1 MLTEPATK
9 AKASAFQRLLDG
21 DVAVLARAISLLEA
35 GGADSEVLTN
45 RLRNHTGSARVVAF
59 TGPPGAGKST
69 LINAY
74 VAELRRRGHRV
85 AVLAV
90 DPSSP
95 LTGGA
100 VLGDRTRMGEHS
112 ADAGV
117 FIRSVA
123 SRGHLGG
130 LASSIPAILDAVD
143 AAGWQVIVLETV
155 GAGQSETE
163 IAEIAD
169 VNVVLNAPGLGDD
182 VQAIK
187 AGILEIADILV
198 VNKCDLPHADR
209 TVRQLQSMLQLRKAE
224 RRNIPILS
232 TSADRAEGICEL
244 SDAISA
250 RIEDAK
256 KVSQEQYRRR
266 RLKGLLCRRAEAIVR
281 NRLSSLSEADADRIL
296 EQVSQGKLSIET
308 ATEALIATV
317 FSAVPSPHPQQV
329 LNPKDNDPDNW
340 DCGF

>member
-1 MLTEPATK
+1 MLKEPAIVT
-9 AKASAFQRLLDG
+9 KASAFQRLLDG
-21 DVAVLARAISLLEA
+21 DVAVMARAISLLES
-35 GGADSEVLTN
+35 GGADSEFLAN
-45 RLRNHTGSARVVAF
+45 RLRSHTGSARVVAF

-74 VAELRRRGHRV
+74 VAELRRRGNRV

-112 ADAGV
+112 ADADV

-143 AAGWQVIVLETV
+143 AAGWQIIVLETV

-198 VNKCDLPHADR
+198 VNKCDLPLADR

-224 RRNIPILS
+224 WRDVPIIS
-232 TSADRAEGICEL
+232 TSADRTEGICEL

-250 RIEDAK
+250 RIADAK
-256 KVSQEQYRRR
+256 KVTNELCQRR
-266 RLKGLLCRRAEAIVR
+266 RLNSLLYRRAEATFR
-281 NRLSSLSEADADRIL
+281 NRLSSLPEADADTIL
-296 EQVSQGKLSIET
+296 EQVNQGDL
-308 ATEALIATV
+308 
-317 FSAVPSPHPQQV
+317 
-329 LNPKDNDPDNW
+329 
-340 DCGF
+340 G

>member
-1 MLTEPATK
+1 MRGEAMEMPK
-9 AKASAFQRLLDG
+9 VPAFQRLLDG
-21 DVAVLARAISLLEA
+21 DVAALARAVSLLET
-35 GGADSEVLTN
+35 GGPVGDALAD
-45 RLRNHTGSARVVAF
+45 RLRDHVGSAGVVAF

-74 VAELRRRGHRV
+74 VSELRQRGESV

-95 LTGGA
+95 LSGGA

-112 ADAGV
+112 ADARV

-130 LASSIPAILDAVD
+130 LALSIPAIVDAVD
-143 AAGWQVIVLETV
+143 AAGWSNIVLETV

-169 VNVVLNAPGLGDD
+169 VNIVLNAPGLGDD

-198 VNKCDLPHADR
+198 VNKCDLPLADR
-209 TVRQLQSMLQLRKAE
+209 TIRQLKAMLQLR
-224 RRNIPILS
+224 
-232 TSADRAEGICEL
+232 RAEGRNVPILPTSAERGEGIGAL
-244 SDAISA
+244 ADAIAA
-250 RIEDAK
+250 RMDGARTRMADAGT
-256 KVSQEQYRRR
+256 SR
-266 RLKGLLCRRAEAIVR
+266 RLPGLLRLRAEAAFHQQLHALPESDMESIVAKMTMEG
-281 NRLSSLSEADADRIL
+281 LS
-296 EQVSQGKLSIET
+296 VET
-308 ATEALIATV
+308 ATKMLTARAVAAGLHRPSL
-317 FSAVPSPHPQQV
+317 SAVANSERDH
-329 LNPKDNDPDNW
+329 W
-340 DCGF
+340 HCGF